1 MNIVDRFNLKHV
13 ALISLITIS
22 IIALVVAIPD
32 NKNKSDNNKSTIEID
47 KDKGN
52 LKKRRIRLSREII
65 RSNIRKNN

>member
-13 ALISLITIS
+13 ALISFITIS

-32 NKNKSDNNKSTIEID
+32 NKNKSNNKSTIEID
-47 KDKGN
+47 KDKEN
-52 LKKRRIRLSREII
+52 LKKRRTRLSREII

>member
-32 NKNKSDNNKSTIEID
+32 NKNKVNNKSTIETNED
-47 KDKGN
+47 KEG
-52 LKKRRIRLSREII
+52 LKKRRNRLSREII